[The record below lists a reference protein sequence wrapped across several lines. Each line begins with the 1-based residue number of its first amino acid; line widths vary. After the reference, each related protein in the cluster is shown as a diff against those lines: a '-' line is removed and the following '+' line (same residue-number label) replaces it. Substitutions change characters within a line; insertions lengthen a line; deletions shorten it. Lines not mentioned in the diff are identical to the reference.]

1 MRRTILTIL
10 ILLLPV
16 CAGAAYKIYLKNG
29 SSISG
34 VSSYQEKGKEVT
46 VYFSTGSM
54 TVPKDNIL
62 RIEHTESGEN
72 EFVPEEEG
80 EVQQKQEKTVEP
92 APASE
97 PETDRFAK
105 IDELRAQLN
114 SVNAEITASQERE
127 AQLIDSINEKTGRRF
142 HYNLIQLKQ
151 LDKELEP
158 LRQELADVRQKK
170 EDLIRKRDD
179 INAELR
185 SLGQ

>member
-62 RIEHTESGEN
+62 RIEHTESGES
-72 EFVPEEEG
+72 EFVPEEG
-80 EVQQKQEKTVEP
+80 EVQQKQEKTGEP

-97 PETDRFAK
+97 PETDRFAR

-114 SVNAEITASQERE
+114 TVNAEITASQERE
-127 AQLIDSINEKTGRRF
+127 AQLTDSINEKTGRRF

-158 LRQELADVRQKK
+158 LRQELTDVRQKK
-170 EDLIRKRDD
+170 EDLIRQRDD